1 MDEKGTVDLP
11 EWLLKELDIT
21 VASIHGE
28 CYGKSKGIEKN
39 TEAYLKVMQ
48 RPDIE
53 IIGHPD
59 DGRFEVDYEAL
70 VDMAKQTE
78 TLLEVNNSSLKPGG
92 FRVNSYENDRRMLEL
107 CRKAGTMV
115 VLGSDAHVDV
125 DIANTRYSSKLLEE
139 VDFPQELVANLSYNR
154 LISVLKRR
162 R

>member
-1 MDEKGTVDLP
+1 
-11 EWLLKELDIT
+11 
-21 VASIHGE
+21 
-28 CYGKSKGIEKN
+28 
-39 TEAYLKVMQ
+39 
-48 RPDIE
+48 
-53 IIGHPD
+53 
-59 DGRFEVDYEAL
+59 
-70 VDMAKQTE
+70 
-78 TLLEVNNSSLKPGG
+78 
-92 FRVNSYENDRRMLEL
+92 MLEL